1 MKAIGS
7 ISQEGLLDSS
17 AGVPAGP
24 GKRFHSSQLARE
36 KIHLK
41 TFCPQPVLTLPLLS
55 ILESIQSYWSLQRAG
70 IPFLSF
76 YYLLLKDYNIRVH
89 STSRHVGGPLTSGF
103 VFLEDI
109 LYKSGCL
116 CFYELGICA
125 VFGRLIP
132 SAHWARIR
140 SSFPLSIS
148 NSNVP
153 GLGADR

>member
-89 STSRHVGGPLTSGF
+89 STSRHVGGPFLTSGF

-109 LYKSGCL
+109 LYKSTFTNL
-116 CFYELGICA
+116 ES
-125 VFGRLIP
+125 V
-132 SAHWARIR
+132 R
-140 SSFPLSIS
+140 SL
-148 NSNVP
+148 
-153 GLGADR
+153 AA

>member
-17 AGVPAGP
+17 AGLSCW
-24 GKRFHSSQLARE
+24 KRFHSIQLARE
-36 KIHLK
+36 KIQLK

-89 STSRHVGGPLTSGF
+89 STSRHVRGPMTSGF

-132 SAHWARIR
+132 SAHQALIR

-148 NSNVP
+148 NSKVP